1 LLAIIALGD
10 IVPKALATAHRGVV
24 SRVVVRPL
32 SAWVWLTRPVLA
44 ALDKLAITPLLRLI
58 RPDRPARPTPAQ
70 SQAELS
76 EMLRQAGEAGALSRD
91 EERMLR
97 EVLDLRTLR
106 VRDVMT
112 PRVDV
117 AWIEADAP
125 PERVLELVRRTGHTK
140 LPVCKARFAPPT
152 LHGGKIV
159 SGVLGLLNAKTW
171 LAQPATLR
179 PREAVEPIL
188 YVPDRL
194 PLDRLMARFRET
206 RAHVALAADES
217 GEIVGLVEIEDVV
230 NRLVLDPGEV
240 ALDQGLQIRIV
251 GLNRWLIPGRLALH
265 QLTDFFGV
273 APPSSDAATVSG
285 LILER
290 IGRLP
295 AEGDTVELPGLR
307 LTVRQLFGRS
317 VRAAELELLADDA
330 PTRTGEEPPEEP
342 A

>member
-1 LLAIIALGD
+1 
-10 IVPKALATAHRGVV
+10 
-24 SRVVVRPL
+24 
-32 SAWVWLTRPVLA
+32 VLA
-44 ALDKLAITPLLRLI
+44 VLDKLAITPLLRLI
-58 RPDRPARPTPAQ
+58 RPDARRPSPAAA
-70 SQAELS
+70 QAELA
-76 EMLRQAGEAGALSRD
+76 ELLKQAGETGALSRD

-117 AWIEADAP
+117 SWIEADAP

-152 LHGGKIV
+152 LHAGKVV

-171 LAQPATLR
+171 LAQPANLR
-179 PREAVEPIL
+179 PREALESIL

-273 APPSSDAATVSG
+273 APPASDAATVSG
-285 LILER
+285 LIFER

-307 LTVRQLFGRS
+307 LTVRQLQGRS
-317 VRAAELELLADDA
+317 VRAAELELLADDE
-330 PTRTGEEPPEEP
+330 PTRSGEPSPEVP